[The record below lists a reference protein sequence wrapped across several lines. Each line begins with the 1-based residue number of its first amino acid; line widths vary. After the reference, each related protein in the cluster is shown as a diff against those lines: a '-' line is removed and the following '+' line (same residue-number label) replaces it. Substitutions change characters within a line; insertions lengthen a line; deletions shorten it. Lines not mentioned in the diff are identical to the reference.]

1 MKVTLVRTISYPSL
15 EFPVVLNIL
24 ISVSVMSI
32 TKQVDATTEMRLD
45 LSVKVY
51 NRA

>member
-1 MKVTLVRTISYPSL
+1 MQTISYPLL
-15 EFPVVLNIL
+15 EFPVVQDIL
-24 ISVSVMSI
+24 ILASVVSI
-32 TKQVDATTEMRLD
+32 TKQVDATTEMRSD